1 MEIRKLKECEIDYIM
16 KIWLESTIES
26 HPFIEEKYWKKNYDI
41 VKDIYIPMAETFV
54 FCNEKEINGFISI
67 INDEFIGALFI
78 DTKSQGLGIGGSLL
92 KYVKNRYKNINLA
105 VYKENNKAV
114 EFYKKHGLKIIK
126 EQNNE
131 DSGFVEYLMS
141 YNSR

>member
-1 MEIRKLKECEIDYIM
+1 MGIRKLKECEIDYIM

-26 HPFIEEKYWKKNYDI
+26 HPFIEEKYWNKNYDI
-41 VKDIYIPMAETFV
+41 VKEIYIPMAETFA
-54 FCNEKEINGFISI
+54 FCNEEEINGFISI

-92 KYVKNRYKNINLA
+92 KYVKSRYKNINLS

-114 EFYKKHGLKIIK
+114 EFYKKHGFKIIK

-131 DSGFVEYLMS
+131 DSGFVEYLMN
-141 YNSR
+141 YNFH